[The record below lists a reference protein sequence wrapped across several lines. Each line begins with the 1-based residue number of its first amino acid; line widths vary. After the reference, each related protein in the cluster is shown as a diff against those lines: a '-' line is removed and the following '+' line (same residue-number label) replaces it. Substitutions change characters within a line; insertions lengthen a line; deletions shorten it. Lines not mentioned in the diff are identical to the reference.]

1 MKIEMRKICLLVV
14 LIILLTPT
22 DVFASVTGS
31 GPTYT
36 ISSDEYIAEAPSGTP
51 GTVQLKTSSGATKWV
66 IPSNILGNFNRATIR
81 TGRNLSEENYIT
93 VTFGDGYSMTVKD
106 NAFVSSGYL
115 TIQAERFAEHPSRGL
130 TIKYTH
136 DGEKDVKVYLASIEV
151 STSGTGT
158 PTPTP
163 APTIKPTA
171 APTVKPSATPSGTS
185 SPNPSASATVSPSA
199 SPNPTDPGG
208 GTTDPGSGTGDPEE
222 CTAACQ
228 AMIDQLKCPQWDEY
242 MSAWADMIRG
252 TYPPPPNWYNVAE
265 IMRDTIVPSM
275 GQEMVNR
282 SPEIAKIIAD
292 EFQSREKAVSP
303 PPTISDFKPT
313 VPRISDT
320 PKVSG
325 NLNDN
330 VPNFQPDY
338 SEDKGFVIPDPASI
352 QFNDNSDKGYEYQP
366 IDSATPTFSA
376 PAEPSATDKGYKDA
390 DPVEITPPKY
400 VGGRYTPEETAPPYK
415 AEDDGSNEM
424 PNYSG
429 SENSGDYMDYKTKT
443 EEFKEYEGK

>member
-1 MKIEMRKICLLVV
+1 MRKICLLVV

-31 GPTYT
+31 GPTYNV
-36 ISSDEYIAEAPSGTP
+36 SSDEYIAEVPLGTP
-51 GTVQLKTSSGATKWV
+51 GTVQLKTSSGAAKWV
-66 IPSNILGNFNRATIR
+66 IPSNISGNFNRATIR
-81 TGRNLSEENYIT
+81 IGRNLSEVNYIT
-93 VTFGDGYSMTVKD
+93 VTFGDGYSMAVKD
-106 NAFVSSGYL
+106 NDFVSSGYL

-130 TIKYTH
+130 TIKYTY
-136 DGEKDVKVYLASIEV
+136 DGERDVKVYLASFEV

-163 APTIKPTA
+163 APTVKPTA

-185 SPNPSASATVSPSA
+185 SPNPSASATVSPS
-199 SPNPTDPGG
+199 SKPDPTDPGG
-208 GTTDPGSGTGDPEE
+208 GTGDPGE
-222 CTAACQ
+222 CSAACQ
-228 AMIDQLKCPQWDEY
+228 SLIDQLECPEWDEY
-242 MSAWADMIRG
+242 MGAWADMIRG

-282 SPEIAKIIAD
+282 SPEIARIIAD

-303 PPTISDFKPT
+303 PPTIADFKPN

-376 PAEPSATDKGYKDA
+376 PIEPSATDKGYKDSE
-390 DPVEITPPKY
+390 PTEITPPKY

-415 AEDDGSNEM
+415 PEEVLDDTMPGYGGNETT
-424 PNYSG
+424 
-429 SENSGDYMDYKTKT
+429 GDYRNYKVT
-443 EEFKEYEGK
+443 EEKFMEYKGAE